1 MEEAETLHQPEGS
14 VFIRAGKLSLING
27 TAIAKDVK
35 VLESFLR
42 GDFGEEGL
50 GLESFCVGAKLS
62 NASYPC
68 TLQNAPLVSAVEA
81 LGVALEVLF
90 SPQFAGVC
98 DDLIEALRG
107 HLRPLR
113 LTSSGFLN
121 HVVERE

>member
-1 MEEAETLHQPEGS
+1 MEEAETLHQPEGL